1 MNLKKYKDI
10 DDYIASNGY
19 EVLTYEGRVLARF
32 PYLYEYKKDGYRITE
47 KRYKEVS
54 GANYLELTKLLKRE
68 IRNLIHFPWGWL
80 FTTLMFLLC
89 AVYLED
95 AVLRVVGALF
105 FGLGFFVFVIDYIEY
120 SNTKKVLKSK
130 TVISKD
136 RINWLFNGGFSLFKD
151 EIKGGNKEQ
160 L

>member
-10 DDYIASNGY
+10 DDYISSNGY
-19 EVLTYEGRVLARF
+19 EILTFEGRVLARF
-32 PYLYEYKKDGYRITE
+32 QYLFEYKKDGYRITE

-54 GANYLELTKLLKRE
+54 GANYLELTKVLKKE
-68 IRNLIHFPWGWL
+68 IRNLIHFPSLSL
-80 FTTLMFLLC
+80 FGTLMGFLG
-89 AVYLED
+89 VINLED
-95 AVLRVVGALF
+95 TVLRVVMALI
-105 FGLGFFVFVIDYIEY
+105 FVISLFLFVTEYIEY
-120 SNTKKVLKSK
+120 SNTKSVLKSK